1 MSVLE
6 QQNIPKTNTLAIQA
20 ELDLFEDK
28 LKKLKISYEQYFCH
42 LLPLPPDKEYKKLEL
57 LSKKLL
63 RLPFRNAQ
71 TNFRLKN
78 LVLRFQTLST
88 HWERVMQQKLDGTY
102 IGDQFRAKARA
113 KILEKEKYSRK
124 IKGTEEESLLTLYN
138 SYIKALSDYGLEQS
152 SLEFDKFKSDIE
164 NKKEIIKKT
173 TGSKNI
179 SFRIEASNGKVSIK
193 AKKLNN

>member
-28 LKKLKISYEQYFCH
+28 LKKLKISYEQYFCN
-42 LLPLPPDKEYKKLEL
+42 LLPLPPDKEYKELEL